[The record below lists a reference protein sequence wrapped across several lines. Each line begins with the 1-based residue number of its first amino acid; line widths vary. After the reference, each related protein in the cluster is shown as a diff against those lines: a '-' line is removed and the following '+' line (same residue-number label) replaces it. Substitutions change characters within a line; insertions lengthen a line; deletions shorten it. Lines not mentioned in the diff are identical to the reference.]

1 MTNEKHNN
9 NSDWINKLD
18 ELESIQGIAFNKEA
32 SWNKLHERLY
42 SKSNKRKAIWYWLAA
57 ACLFF
62 ALFISLFMSHKKENV
77 LANNY
82 IRTNKS
88 NSPLVQNMPI
98 ISKDTSSLASSLS
111 IKNKLPV
118 HSIYEVSRRNMHIK
132 NEVAV
137 EEIIQNKKGV
147 GIIPELA
154 KSAVMP
160 VDTEI
165 NLVTNNNAPAKK
177 KLIVVHIN
185 ELGDPVSESP
195 NIARNNEQHS
205 FQFQFMNQEVF
216 TRSSPAVTK
225 TGFKIFTTK
234 NLTTN

>member
-1 MTNEKHNN
+1 M
-9 NSDWINKLD
+9 
-18 ELESIQGIAFNKEA
+18 ESIQGAAFNKEA
-32 SWNKLHERLY
+32 SWNKLHEKLY
-42 SKSNKRKAIWYWLAA
+42 SKSNKMKAVWYWLAA

-77 LANNY
+77 LVNND

-88 NSPLVQNMPI
+88 NSTLVQNLPLI
-98 ISKDTSSLASSLS
+98 NKDTSSVVSSLS
-111 IKNKLPV
+111 NTNKLPV
-118 HSIYEVSRRNMHIK
+118 HSIYEVGKKNTHIK
-132 NEVAV
+132 NEIAV
-137 EEIIQNKKGV
+137 EEIIQNKKEV

-160 VDTEI
+160 VNTGI
-165 NLVTNNNAPAKK
+165 NLVINNAAAKK
-177 KLIVVHIN
+177 KLIVVHVN

-205 FQFQFMNQEVF
+205 FQFKFMNQEVY
-216 TRSSPAVTK
+216 TRSSPTVTK